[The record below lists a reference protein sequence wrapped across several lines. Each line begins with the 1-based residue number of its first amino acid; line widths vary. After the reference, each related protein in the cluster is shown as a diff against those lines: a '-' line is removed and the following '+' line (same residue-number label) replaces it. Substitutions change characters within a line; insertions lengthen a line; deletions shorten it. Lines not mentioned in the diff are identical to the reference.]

1 LPTNPLRSSKNVPK
15 TKKPDKAKK
24 KKKMKD
30 DKKGGKER

>member
-24 KKKMKD
+24 KKMKD